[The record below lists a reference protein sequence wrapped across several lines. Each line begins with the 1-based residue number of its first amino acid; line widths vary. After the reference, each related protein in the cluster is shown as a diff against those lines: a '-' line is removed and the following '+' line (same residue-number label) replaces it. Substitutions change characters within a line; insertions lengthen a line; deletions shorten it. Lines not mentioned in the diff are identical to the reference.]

1 MILGLFLAAALV
13 VAFYSVQWFFTEF
26 GDDA

>member
-1 MILGLFLAAALV
+1 MILGLIIAAALV
-13 VAFYSVQWFFTEF
+13 VAFYSVQWFLAEF